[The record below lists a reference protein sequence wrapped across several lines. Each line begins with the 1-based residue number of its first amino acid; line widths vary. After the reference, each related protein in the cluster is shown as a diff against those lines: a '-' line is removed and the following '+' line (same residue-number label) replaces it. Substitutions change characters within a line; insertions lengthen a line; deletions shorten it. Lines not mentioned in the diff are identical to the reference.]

1 MEKTILQA
9 LLDEVHYPIG
19 EGFAENKLMARNLK
33 GNEGVTMEVLKSN
46 EFIGAVAD
54 CLYSL
59 IEAPNF
65 NEADKSFSLADRN
78 IILNKVNSMY
88 RKIGE
93 QPVAIEKPMV
103 YFGSRK
109 CQY

>member
-1 MEKTILQA
+1 MKKTILQA
-9 LLDEVHYPIG
+9 LLDEVHYPISQ
-19 EGFAENKLMARNLK
+19 GFAENKLMARGLD
-33 GNEGVTMEVLKSN
+33 GADTIEMEILNSK

-78 IILNKVNSMY
+78 IILNKVNSLY

-93 QPVAIEKPMV
+93 ESVDIAKPMV
-103 YFGSRK
+103 YFGS
-109 CQY
+109 

>member
-9 LLDEVHYPIG
+9 LLDEIHYPISQ
-19 EGFAENKLMARNLK
+19 GFAENKLMARGLDGTK
-33 GNEGVTMEVLKSN
+33 GLTIEVLKSK

-78 IILNKVNSMY
+78 IILNKVNSLY

-93 QPVAIEKPMV
+93 ESVDIAKPMV
-103 YFGSRK
+103 YFGSRR
-109 CQY
+109 CPY

>member
-1 MEKTILQA
+1 
-9 LLDEVHYPIG
+9 
-19 EGFAENKLMARNLK
+19 MARNLD
-33 GNEGVTMEVLKSN
+33 GSQSLTPEVLRSK

-93 QPVAIEKPMV
+93 ESVAIAKPMV
-103 YFGSRK
+103 YFGSRR

>member
-9 LLDEVHYPIG
+9 LLDEVHYPISQ
-19 EGFAENKLMARNLK
+19 GFAENKLMARNLD
-33 GNEGVTMEVLKSN
+33 GSQSLTPEVLRSK

-93 QPVAIEKPMV
+93 ESVAIAKPMV
-103 YFGSRK
+103 YFGSRR